1 MAEIASYARA
11 MTNMSLTPIER
22 LRARVLA
29 GKARLA
35 IIGGAL
41 FIWVM
46 DAVVS
51 RFLIARGAYT
61 GGNLSRVEQVE
72 WVGTAIFLVVLIALV
87 IAVIRGATR
96 SMLWIAAIY
105 LAFSVIQVMISV
117 AAMVSSVTMRS
128 EVGLTSLWD
137 VGVMYLFS
145 VTVFTFVYVLMDLI
159 TPKGAFVW
167 PARDDEPAPTP
178 NLFDYMF
185 ISLNVNSTYG
195 PTSEA
200 VMSRPTKMLMSLQVI
215 LAILMLTVLIARAVS
230 ATS

>member
-72 WVGTAIFLVVLIALV
+72 WVGTAIFLVVFIL
-87 IAVIRGATR
+87 
-96 SMLWIAAIY
+96 
-105 LAFSVIQVMISV
+105 
-117 AAMVSSVTMRS
+117 SSKINY
-128 EVGLTSLWD
+128 E
-137 VGVMYLFS
+137 
-145 VTVFTFVYVLMDLI
+145 
-159 TPKGAFVW
+159 
-167 PARDDEPAPTP
+167 
-178 NLFDYMF
+178 
-185 ISLNVNSTYG
+185 
-195 PTSEA
+195 
-200 VMSRPTKMLMSLQVI
+200 
-215 LAILMLTVLIARAVS
+215 
-230 ATS
+230 